1 MTLVAELDFGGRF
14 GAGDEI
20 FGPDLRDL
28 EIAVQGGTAVLFAMN
43 GINGG
48 LSRWQLAGDGSLPQ
62 LAGRQLH
69 DQATL
74 RTGDFQLVEVEG
86 ELRLLQAQPELTVY
100 RLDAAGAPGSQDR
113 LPPADAA
120 AGKALGAVAGLAL
133 ADDQS
138 VVYAVES
145 GSGQLRGWR
154 LEAAGG
160 IGDALSLGGDALSLG
175 GGEQAYRLEPA
186 ALLAPVALPG
196 GGAVLLA
203 ADGQGVHGFV
213 VEADGGLRAGGTLGA
228 EQGLSV
234 GGVSVLEGFAA
245 DGSAWA
251 LLGAAGSGSLCLFRV
266 GADGGLTLEAQLQD
280 SAMTRFG
287 GLSALEVVEVQGHL
301 LVLAAG
307 NDGGLSLLTLTPGG
321 ALIHLR
327 SLEHQ
332 PGLGLQNVT
341 ALEAVVLGAQVQVFA
356 SSATVA
362 GISQFTLPLQDLGV
376 LRQAAAA
383 QDRLEGG
390 SGHDVLEGGAARVDL
405 YGHAG
410 DDVLVAGAGGGT
422 LAGGAGADVFVVG
435 PGTGAVTL
443 RDFTPGEDRLDLSL
457 FEGLYGTGQLAS
469 RGRSYGI
476 DLELGGTRIAVAQAG
491 GGRLELEDVF
501 GAALRFDFPQ
511 RLASGETRPGGSFH
525 GSAGSDRI
533 VGTEGRDGIWGLAG
547 HDHLAGGAG
556 RDTLEG
562 GSGSDTLT
570 GGGGRDRLAGGEDR
584 DLLKGGGARDVL
596 KGGSDRDTVL
606 GGGGQDRLQGQGGR
620 DRLQGG
626 QGNDRLEGG
635 KGGDWLRGGGGE
647 DVFVFG
653 PRHGADRVADF
664 TPGSDLLDLR
674 ATAAGGWQDL
684 ALQAED
690 GGTRIETG
698 SGTIF
703 LPDLDP
709 ARLDADDFLF

>member
-74 RTGDFQLVEVEG
+74 RTGDFQLAEVEG

-120 AGKALGAVAGLAL
+120 AGKALGAVAGLTL
-133 ADDQS
+133 ADGQP

-160 IGDALSLGGDALSLG
+160 FGDALPLG

-245 DGSAWA
+245 GGSAWA

-356 SSATVA
+356 SSATMA

-422 LAGGAGADVFVVG
+422 LVGGAGADVFVVG

-457 FEGLYGTGQLAS
+457 FEGLYGPGQLAS

-476 DLELGGTRIAVAQAG
+476 DLELGGIRIAVAQAG

-547 HDHLAGGAG
+547 RDHLAGGAG

-596 KGGSDRDTVL
+596 KGGSGRDTVL